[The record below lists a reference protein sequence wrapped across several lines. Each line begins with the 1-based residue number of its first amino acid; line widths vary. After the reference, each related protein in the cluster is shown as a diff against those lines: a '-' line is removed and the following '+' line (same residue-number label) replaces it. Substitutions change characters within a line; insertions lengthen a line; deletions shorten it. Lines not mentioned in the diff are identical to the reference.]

1 MSHNS
6 TTTLNI
12 VGFALI
18 TAGAVM
24 TAVGAAVGDAQA
36 RALVPVFGAAVF
48 AAGLVSVVRAHG
60 VGPARSVVMGAIMIA
75 AGVVA
80 AAIGVASGNE
90 RAAIAVPAIAAA
102 MSVGGILS
110 VINGAFAK
118 ASRSDV

>member
-1 MSHNS
+1 
-6 TTTLNI
+6 
-12 VGFALI
+12 
-18 TAGAVM
+18 
-24 TAVGAAVGDAQA
+24 
-36 RALVPVFGAAVF
+36 
-48 AAGLVSVVRAHG
+48 
-60 VGPARSVVMGAIMIA
+60 MGAIMIA

-102 MSVGGILS
+102 MSIAGILS